1 MVKKNS
7 RKQRH
12 PRRSTNAASQGAL
25 ATASGIPRV
34 MRRADDAIHVIPNAT
49 SANLVWAITNTNAGQ
64 LNASSPD
71 LTLAVTQSGA
81 IYQQNNGAWAQFGS
95 PFNNYASCA
104 TVFQEYRIT
113 DMSVDCYYG
122 VNNGQTIYAG
132 SGAQSLPMVYTLE
145 DREDARSVQ
154 SAATALQYASCQV
167 MQMGNS
173 SGEKNGRQTISI
185 SRPSAFGAVDND
197 ASLIGTIAATSVLRS
212 PWLACGTNSSGGTAA
227 VIPHGYIKM
236 YFDPVAA
243 GTSAQVYLG
252 NFTFVVRA
260 LIEYRGID

>member
-1 MVKKNS
+1 MVKKS
-7 RKQRH
+7 SKKQRQS
-12 PRRSTNAASQGAL
+12 RRSTNAVRQGSL
-25 ATASGIPRV
+25 STASGIPRV
-34 MRRADDAIHVIPNAT
+34 MRRADDAIHMIPCAT
-49 SANLVWAITNTNAGQ
+49 SANFVWAMTNANAGQ
-64 LNASSPD
+64 LNASTPD

-81 IYQQNNGAWAQFGS
+81 IYQQNNSAWAQFGS
-95 PFNNYASCA
+95 TFNNYASCA
-104 TVFQEYRIT
+104 SVFQEYRIT
-113 DMSVDCYYG
+113 DMSVDIYYG

-132 SGAQSLPMVYTLE
+132 SGAQSLPIVYTLD

-154 SAATALQYASCQV
+154 SASVALQYASCQV

-185 SRPSAFGAVDND
+185 SRPVAYGAVDND
-197 ASLIGTIAATSVLRS
+197 ASLVGTITATSVLRS

-252 NFTFVVRA
+252 NFTFIVRA